1 MLSCIPLFILQK
13 GGKYKLNNSLNELE
27 DITSIFALE
36 DIEAISAEVLLY
48 LNWSCISDIP
58 DAQFDKMQQEV
69 YNKIIRQVKKQA
81 V

>member
-1 MLSCIPLFILQK
+1 MD
-13 GGKYKLNNSLNELE
+13 NNLKCSLNELE

-58 DAQFDKMQQEV
+58 DTQYKDI
-69 YNKIIRQVKKQA
+69 YHKIIKKVKKQA